1 MKILQYCSVCKT
13 QFEMEVVPTAD
24 GDDDGV
30 VWLQCPSCKGFLPKI
45 RSSLDL
51 PPVDPSA
58 AGTAEEEPSPDSA
71 GKGEEA
77 GPGNVDPD
85 DVVQT
90 SAAAVDTAADIDTAA
105 GEPAPE
111 EKGSDAVIGT
121 PGQDAE
127 AEADE
132 PLPDLDPE
140 KAVIYR
146 SWSAYEVGDV
156 IKHLA
161 WDDYGMVVA
170 KEQIPGNRQVVK
182 VHFAKSGIVR
192 LIEQDGSRP

>member
-1 MKILQYCSVCKT
+1 MQ
-13 QFEMEVVPTAD
+13 VVPTAD

-51 PPVDPSA
+51 PPADPSVARSTQEEPRPDSAEKDANAEPATVDSGDAAETSA
-58 AGTAEEEPSPDSA
+58 AGESA
-71 GKGEEA
+71 A
-77 GPGNVDPD
+77 GP
-85 DVVQT
+85 
-90 SAAAVDTAADIDTAA
+90 AA
-105 GEPAPE
+105 E
-111 EKGSDAVIGT
+111 GSDAVIGAA
-121 PGQDAE
+121 GQDAE
-127 AEADE
+127 SATDE
-132 PLPDLDPE
+132 SLPDLDPD
-140 KAVIYR
+140 KAVVYR

-161 WDDYGMVVA
+161 WDDYGVVVA

-182 VHFAKSGIVR
+182 VHFEKSGVIR